1 MSCFTDLITICYY
14 YYYYNLLLVFIIIY
28 HLLCILILI
37 IIIIIVIVV
46 WDLYTAVFYYRSL
59 FQTAGFAFTRDVFHR
74 GPNGAGKS
82 NLMDAIS
89 FVLGVRTRHLRSD
102 RLQEPN

>member
-14 YYYYNLLLVFIIIY
+14 YYYYNLWLIIIIIY
-28 HLLCILILI
+28 HLLII

-59 FQTAGFAFTRDVFHR
+59 FQTAPGWTPRSQWSWEVEPHGR
-74 GPNGAGKS
+74 HQ
-82 NLMDAIS
+82 LR
-89 FVLGVRTRHLRSD
+89 LGCAHATPA
-102 RLQEPN
+102 Q

>member
-28 HLLCILILI
+28 HLLFILILI

-46 WDLYTAVFYYRSL
+46 WDLYTAVFL
-59 FQTAGFAFTRDVFHR
+59 LQIPV
-74 GPNGAGKS
+74 S
-82 NLMDAIS
+82 NCS
-89 FVLGVRTRHLRSD
+89 RFCFYS
-102 RLQEPN
+102 